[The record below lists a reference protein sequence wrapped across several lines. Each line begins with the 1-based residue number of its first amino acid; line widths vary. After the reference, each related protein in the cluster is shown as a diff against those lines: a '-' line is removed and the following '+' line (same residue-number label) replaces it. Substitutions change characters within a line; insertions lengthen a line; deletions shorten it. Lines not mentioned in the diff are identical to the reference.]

1 MDKIEFYK
9 NRNLGERFSASAEF
23 IRQNWKVMY
32 KIILMVAIPLALL
45 QGYYQQH
52 FMSAY
57 LGGISRIL
65 SGGDASMMSE
75 LYTSS
80 GLWIFLLISLLSALV
95 LSAMSGAILS
105 RYEEGLLNKT
115 TTLSDLGDKIVSNM
129 GKLFMIGLAMIL
141 IGIVA
146 IIALVLII
154 VAMAQISTFLSV
166 LVALVAVVAV
176 FAIVPALCLLRFPA
190 LFQGA
195 STMESIKKGVRLGFK
210 SWGTTMLMI
219 IIIAV
224 ASYVILLIFKLPF
237 TIWNLFNIGSEP
249 GILSYTL
256 SGISWLGEAFVTPLT
271 FVFFAF
277 QYFAVVEK
285 TEGISLQSKVEEFD
299 NL

>member
-1 MDKIEFYK
+1 MDKIEFYT
-9 NRNLGERFSASAEF
+9 NRSLGERFSASAEF

-57 LGGISRIL
+57 LGSISRIV
-65 SGGDASMMSE
+65 SGGDASAINE
-75 LYTSS
+75 LYTNS
-80 GLWIFLLISLLSALV
+80 GMWIFLLISLLSALV

-154 VAMAQISTFLSV
+154 VAMAKISGFLTV
-166 LVALVAVVAV
+166 LIAVVAV
-176 FAIVPALCLLRFPA
+176 FSIVPGLCLLRFPA

-219 IIIAV
+219 IIIGV
-224 ASYVILLIFKLPF
+224 ASYVIKLIFGLPF
-237 TIWNLFNIGSEP
+237 TIWNLFNIGNEP
-249 GILSYTL
+249 GIVSYTL
-256 SGISWLGEAFVTPLT
+256 SGISWLGEAFITPLT

-277 QYFAVVEK
+277 QYFAVVDK
-285 TEGISLQSKVEEFD
+285 VEGISLQSKVEEFD